1 MVQSE
6 DEGCRKRKASTNN
19 NPDDEA
25 KKAKSEE
32 EAETNDDDDE
42 DDDDGASCPICFE
55 PWTNSGDHRIAS
67 LKCGHFFGK
76 ACIERYTKYLCD
88 KYVLYAKICVL
99 DFGKQLREHRF
110 YLLLAT

>member
-1 MVQSE
+1 MAYYYDKLYKVYFSVVEENGPPQPLVQSE

-32 EAETNDDDDE
+32 ETKKTNDDDDE

-76 ACIERYTKYLCD
+76 ACIERYPI
-88 KYVLYAKICVL
+88 A
-99 DFGKQLREHRF
+99 F
-110 YLLLAT
+110 